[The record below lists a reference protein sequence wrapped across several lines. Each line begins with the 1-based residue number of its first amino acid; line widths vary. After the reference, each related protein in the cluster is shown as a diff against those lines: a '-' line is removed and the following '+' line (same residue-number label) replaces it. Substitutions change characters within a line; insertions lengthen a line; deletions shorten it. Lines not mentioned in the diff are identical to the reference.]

1 MRLLASTDY
10 ALRVLM
16 LLGRQPDGQSLKVET
31 MASQLG
37 GLSRNH
43 LHKIVQDLAALGVL
57 RTLRG
62 AGGGVSLA
70 KRLEDVRLG
79 WLVRTLESDQA
90 IVECFREDGG
100 CCAID
105 PGCRLR
111 GMLHVA
117 REAFY
122 DSLDKHT
129 LADCAGGRWFE
140 ALSKAASVPGPE
152 KRGPARKR
160 VANV

>member
-1 MRLLASTDY
+1 MRLLASTDF

-16 LLGRQPDGQSLKVET
+16 LLGRHEPGQSLKVET
-31 MASQLG
+31 MADQLG

-43 LHKIVQDLAALGVL
+43 LHKIVQDLAALGIV
-57 RTLRG
+57 RTVRG

-70 KRLEDVRLG
+70 RPLAEIRLG
-79 WLVRTLESDQA
+79 WLVRTLEADQP

-111 GMLHVA
+111 GMLRVA

-122 DSLDKHT
+122 TSLDQHT
-129 LADCAGGRWFE
+129 LADCAGGRWFD
-140 ALSKAASVPGPE
+140 AISKSVAEPTTN
-152 KRGPARKR
+152 KPARKR
-160 VANV
+160 AANG